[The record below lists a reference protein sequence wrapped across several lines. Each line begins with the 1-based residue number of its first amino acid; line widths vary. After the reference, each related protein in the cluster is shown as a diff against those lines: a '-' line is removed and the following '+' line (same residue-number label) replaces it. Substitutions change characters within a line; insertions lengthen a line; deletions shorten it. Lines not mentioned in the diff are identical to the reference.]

1 MFFPDPA
8 RAIAGFHRVLRV
20 GGHAAVS
27 VLTTPERSYNGR
39 INVILAR
46 HEPDLAQAAD
56 RTFALGDAARL
67 QQLFIDASFLN
78 IEIDTEKH
86 IFVLPTFDA
95 YYGPFERGGGS
106 TGQALA
112 SLPKAT
118 RQAVREEL
126 RQTLG
131 DNGGSV
137 EVEVEIRIASGQ
149 R

>member
-1 MFFPDPA
+1 VP
-8 RAIAGFHRVLRV
+8 
-20 GGHAAVS
+20 
-27 VLTTPERSYNGR
+27 
-39 INVILAR
+39 
-46 HEPDLAQAAD
+46 QAAD

-67 QQLFIDASFLN
+67 QQLFIDAGFLK
-78 IEIDTEKH
+78 IEINTEKH

-112 SLPKAT
+112 SLPEAT
-118 RQAVREEL
+118 RHAVREEL

-131 DNGGSV
+131 DADGSV
-137 EVEVEIRIASGQ
+137 EIEVEIRIAMGQ